1 MEEIKLLEKSL
12 CAMQPRVPGRLH
24 ARSETMGPGWRAP
37 PLQPG
42 SVTPGHI
49 LSARIRWNRHVSVT
63 RGSHRRG
70 RQGGGCAGGEEGHLA
85 CCPHTERGS
94 GSLSTHRGRIL
105 PSPSQ
110 QGRIQLRTQRLW
122 VRKASQLLPL
132 WAKTWGSQ
140 ER

>member
-24 ARSETMGPGWRAP
+24 ARSEAMGPGWRAP
-37 PLQPG
+37 PLQAG

-70 RQGGGCAGGEEGHLA
+70 G
-85 CCPHTERGS
+85 
-94 GSLSTHRGRIL
+94 
-105 PSPSQ
+105 
-110 QGRIQLRTQRLW
+110 
-122 VRKASQLLPL
+122 
-132 WAKTWGSQ
+132 
-140 ER
+140 